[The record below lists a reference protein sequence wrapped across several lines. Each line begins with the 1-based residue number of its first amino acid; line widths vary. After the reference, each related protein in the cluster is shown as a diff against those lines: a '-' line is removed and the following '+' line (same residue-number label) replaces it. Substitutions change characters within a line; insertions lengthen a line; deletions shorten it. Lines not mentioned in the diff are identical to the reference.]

1 MLRRIIKRPNAQVIA
16 IAAIA
21 VGISLSPLTAQ
32 EPSEESIEAGAEA
45 LQSLGDL
52 PWYDAGKD
60 DLRPI
65 EVSPPPKPPERPD
78 VAENL
83 VKRSDK
89 AGKDGSSGADGAGA
103 TAAGSL
109 FSYLMLLL
117 GLGALS
123 IALIVVISLMFKT
136 FFSRR
141 GSRDDRSD
149 REPGAGSQIDR
160 LEQLPVNLRRVRSDL
175 LGEARRH
182 YEAGEYNE
190 AIIYLYSYLLV
201 ELDKAQRIRLLR
213 GKTNRQYLWELRE
226 SPELRSLVARAMV
239 AFEDVFFG
247 GHDLDRSRFEA
258 CYLRLDEFHLLLE
271 PVAA

>member
-1 MLRRIIKRPNAQVIA
+1 
-16 IAAIA
+16 
-21 VGISLSPLTAQ
+21 
-32 EPSEESIEAGAEA
+32 
-45 LQSLGDL
+45 
-52 PWYDAGKD
+52 
-60 DLRPI
+60 
-65 EVSPPPKPPERPD
+65 

-83 VKRSDK
+83 VKRGDKNGEDDPSD
-89 AGKDGSSGADGAGA
+89 ASGEGA

-109 FSYLMLLL
+109 FSYLMMLL

-123 IALIVVISLMFKT
+123 IALIVVISLMIKT

-149 REPGAGSQIDR
+149 SQTRTGYR
-160 LEQLPVNLRRVRSDL
+160 LEQLPVNLRRARSDL
-175 LGEARRH
+175 LSEARRH
-182 YEAGEYNE
+182 YEAGQYNE

-213 GKTNRQYLWELRE
+213 GKTNRQYLWELRD

-247 GHDLDRSRFEA
+247 GHDLDRARFEA

-271 PVAA
+271 PVAV